1 MATTKKT
8 TVKKPVT
15 RAKAATKP
23 VAKAVTKKPT
33 AKKAPVKKAT
43 SKKQAA
49 ASEMRSFHVAKDVKP
64 FTTFQITRQTFYWV
78 VLVAFIIF
86 AQLWIIS
93 LQVEVA
99 SLLDAQQAQLLDI

>member
-8 TVKKPVT
+8 PTKKPAT
-15 RAKAATKP
+15 RAKVSAKPTVKPLARKVSAKKPATK
-23 VAKAVTKKPT
+23 KTG
-33 AKKAPVKKAT
+33 AKKQTV
-43 SKKQAA
+43 

-64 FTTFQITRQTFYWV
+64 FTTFQVTRQTLYWV
-78 VLVAFIIF
+78 ILVAFIIF

-99 SLLDAQQAQLLDI
+99 SLLDAQQSQLLDI